1 MSESIVFDSDT
12 LLNFYLRSFAF
23 ICGLKKAFLSRLLR
37 FLWTKKMAK
46 KNHEL
51 IYGIHAVESAIRHQ
65 PENVLQVFVQQ
76 GRNDNRIKTLQDI
89 AKNSGI
95 SIQSISND
103 KLKEKCPKARHQG
116 VVAEIRYNNSSDVS
130 LEDVLNKESVLLLIL
145 DEVQDPHNI
154 GACLRTADAVGVD
167 AVIVSKNRS
176 PALTPVIRN
185 VASGAA
191 ETVPYIMVS
200 NLARVLEK
208 IKQENVWVVGTCGD
222 SESTIYQTSLN
233 KRVALVMG
241 SEGKGM
247 RRLTRESCD
256 ELVSIP
262 MQGSVESLNISVAT
276 AVCLY
281 EIRRQQQVVS

>member
-1 MSESIVFDSDT
+1 MAGTARPTI
-12 LLNFYLRSFAF
+12 
-23 ICGLKKAFLSRLLR
+23 
-37 FLWTKKMAK
+37 MAK
-46 KNHEL
+46 KSHEI
-51 IYGIHAVESAIRHQ
+51 IYGIHAVEAALRNQS
-65 PENVLQVFVQQ
+65 ENVLQVFVQQ
-76 GRNDNRIKTLQDI
+76 GRNDNRIKKILDI
-89 AKNSGI
+89 AKNSGV
-95 SIQSISND
+95 SLQAISND

-116 VVAEIRYNNSSDVS
+116 VVAEIRRSKSSAVTLDDI
-130 LEDVLNKESVLLLIL
+130 LEKESLLLLVL

-154 GACLRTADAVGVD
+154 GACLRTADAAGVD

-176 PALTPVIRN
+176 PALSPVMRN

-200 NLARVLEK
+200 NLARALEK
-208 IKQENVWVVGTCGD
+208 MKQSNVWVMGTSGD
-222 SESTIYQTSLN
+222 CTQTIYDTSTSQ
-233 KRVALVMG
+233 RMALVMG

-247 RRLTRESCD
+247 RRLTREACD

-281 EIRRQQQVVS
+281 EIRRQQNAS

>member
-1 MSESIVFDSDT
+1 MS
-12 LLNFYLRSFAF
+12 
-23 ICGLKKAFLSRLLR
+23 KKS
-37 FLWTKKMAK
+37 
-46 KNHEL
+46 HEI
-51 IYGIHAVESAIRHQ
+51 IYGIHAVEAALRKQ

-76 GRNDNRIKTLQDI
+76 GRNDNRIKKIIDI
-89 AKNSGI
+89 AKNSGV
-95 SIQSISND
+95 SLQSISND

-116 VVAEIRYNNSSDVS
+116 VVAEIRSGRTVTVS
-130 LEDVLNKESVLLLIL
+130 LDEVLQKESVLLLVL

-154 GACLRTADAVGVD
+154 GACLRTADAIGVD
-167 AVIVSKNRS
+167 AVVVSKNRS
-176 PALTPVIRN
+176 PSLTPVIRN

-200 NLARVLEK
+200 NIARALEK
-208 IKQENVWVVGTCGD
+208 IKDNNVWVIGTSGD
-222 SESTIYQTSLN
+222 ASHTIYDCDVNNRL
-233 KRVALVMG
+233 ALVMG

-247 RRLTRESCD
+247 RRLTREACD

-281 EIRRQQQVVS
+281 EIRRRQTGS

>member
-1 MSESIVFDSDT
+1 MS
-12 LLNFYLRSFAF
+12 
-23 ICGLKKAFLSRLLR
+23 KKS
-37 FLWTKKMAK
+37 
-46 KNHEL
+46 HEI
-51 IYGIHAVESAIRHQ
+51 IYGIHAVEAALRNQS
-65 PENVLQVFVQQ
+65 ENILQVFVQQ
-76 GRNDNRIKTLQDI
+76 GRNDNRIKKILDI
-89 AKNSGI
+89 AKNSGV
-95 SIQSISND
+95 SLQSISNE

-116 VVAEIRYNNSSDVS
+116 VVAEIRAGRSGTVTLD
-130 LEDVLNKESVLLLIL
+130 DVLQKESVLLLLL

-154 GACLRTADAVGVD
+154 GACLRTADAIGVD
-167 AVIVSKNRS
+167 AVVVSKNRS

-200 NLARVLEK
+200 NIARALEK
-208 IKQENVWVVGTCGD
+208 IKDNNVWVMGTSGD
-222 SESTIYQTSLN
+222 ASHTIYDCNVNNRL
-233 KRVALVMG
+233 ALVMG

-256 ELVSIP
+256 ELISIP

-281 EIRRQQQVVS
+281 EIRRQQSGK

>member
-1 MSESIVFDSDT
+1 M
-12 LLNFYLRSFAF
+12 
-23 ICGLKKAFLSRLLR
+23 
-37 FLWTKKMAK
+37 TKKSQ
-46 KNHEL
+46 EI
-51 IYGIHAVESAIRHQ
+51 IYGIHAVEAALRRQ

-76 GRNDNRIKTLQDI
+76 GRNDNRIKNILSI
-89 AKNSGI
+89 AQNSGV
-95 SIQSISND
+95 SLQSISND

-116 VVAEIRYNNSSDVS
+116 VVAEIRITDSGKVS
-130 LEDVLNKESVLLLIL
+130 LDDVLEKESVLLLIL

-154 GACLRTADAVGVD
+154 GACLRTADAIGVD

-176 PALTPVIRN
+176 PALTSVIRN

-200 NLARVLEK
+200 NLARALEQ
-208 IKQENVWVVGTCGD
+208 IKQSNVWVIGTSGD
-222 SESTIYQTSLN
+222 SDKNLYHVSANQRL
-233 KRVALVMG
+233 ALVMG

-247 RRLTRESCD
+247 RRLTREACD
-256 ELVSIP
+256 ELISIP

-281 EIRRQQQVVS
+281 EIRRQLLCAEN

>member
-1 MSESIVFDSDT
+1 
-12 LLNFYLRSFAF
+12 
-23 ICGLKKAFLSRLLR
+23 
-37 FLWTKKMAK
+37 MAK
-46 KNHEL
+46 KSNEI
-51 IYGIHAVESAIRHQ
+51 IYGIHAVEAALRNQ

-76 GRNDNRIKTLQDI
+76 GRNDNRIKTLLSI
-89 AKNSGI
+89 AKNSGV
-95 SIQSISND
+95 SLQAISND

-116 VVAEIRYNNSSDVS
+116 VVAEIRRSEHGQIS
-130 LEDVLNKESVLLLIL
+130 LEEILERDSVLLLIL

-154 GACLRTADAVGVD
+154 GACLRTADATGVD

-176 PALTPVIRN
+176 PAITPVIRN

-200 NLARVLEK
+200 NLAQALEK
-208 IKQENVWVVGTCGD
+208 IKKSNVWVMGTSGD
-222 SESTIYQTSLN
+222 CEQTIYSTSAN
-233 KRVALVMG
+233 NRMALVMG

-247 RRLTRESCD
+247 RRLTREACD
-256 ELVSIP
+256 ELISIP

-281 EIRRQQQVVS
+281 EIRRQQKL

>member
-1 MSESIVFDSDT
+1 MS
-12 LLNFYLRSFAF
+12 
-23 ICGLKKAFLSRLLR
+23 KKS
-37 FLWTKKMAK
+37 
-46 KNHEL
+46 HEI
-51 IYGIHAVESAIRHQ
+51 IYGIHAVEAALRNQS
-65 PENVLQVFVQQ
+65 ENVLQVFVQQ
-76 GRNDNRIKTLQDI
+76 GRNDNRIKKILDI
-89 AKNSGI
+89 AKNSGV
-95 SIQSISND
+95 SLQSISNE

-116 VVAEIRYNNSSDVS
+116 VVAEIRAGRSGTVS
-130 LEDVLNKESVLLLIL
+130 LDDMLEKESVLLLVL

-154 GACLRTADAVGVD
+154 GACLRTADAIGVD
-167 AVIVSKNRS
+167 AVVVSKNRS

-200 NLARVLEK
+200 NIARALEK
-208 IKQENVWVVGTCGD
+208 IKDNNVWVMGTSGD
-222 SESTIYQTSLN
+222 ASHTIYDCKVNNRL
-233 KRVALVMG
+233 ALVMG

-247 RRLTRESCD
+247 RRLTREACD

-281 EIRRQQQVVS
+281 EIRRQQSGR

>member
-1 MSESIVFDSDT
+1 
-12 LLNFYLRSFAF
+12 
-23 ICGLKKAFLSRLLR
+23 
-37 FLWTKKMAK
+37 MAK
-46 KNHEL
+46 KSNEL
-51 IYGIHAVESAIRHQ
+51 IYGIHAVESAIRNQ
-65 PENVLQVFVQQ
+65 PETVLQLFLQQ
-76 GRNDNRIKTLQDI
+76 GRNDNRIKKIIDI

-95 SIQSISND
+95 TIQSITSAR
-103 KLKEKCPKARHQG
+103 LKEKCPKARHQG
-116 VVAEIRYNNSSDVS
+116 IVAEIRRSQSSVVS
-130 LEDVLNKESVLLLIL
+130 LDDVLEKESILLLIL

-154 GACLRTADAVGVD
+154 GACLRTADAIGVD

-200 NLARVLEK
+200 NLAQALEK
-208 IKQENVWVVGTCGD
+208 IKQSNVWVMGTSGD
-222 SESTIYQTSLN
+222 CEQTIYDTGVNNRL
-233 KRVALVMG
+233 ALVMG

-247 RRLTRESCD
+247 RRLTREACD

-281 EIRRQQQVVS
+281 EIRRQQKLVS

>member
-1 MSESIVFDSDT
+1 
-12 LLNFYLRSFAF
+12 
-23 ICGLKKAFLSRLLR
+23 
-37 FLWTKKMAK
+37 MAK
-46 KNHEL
+46 SFDV
-51 IYGIHAVESAIRHQ
+51 IYGIHAVEAALRKQ
-65 PENVLQVFVQQ
+65 PENVLQVYVQQ
-76 GRNDNRIKTLQDI
+76 GRNDNRIKTLLDI

-95 SIQSISND
+95 SLQAISNE

-116 VVAEIRYNNSSDVS
+116 VVAEVRPSKSSVIS
-130 LEDVLNKESVLLLIL
+130 LDDILQKDNLLLLIL

-154 GACLRTADAVGVD
+154 GACLRTADASGVD

-191 ETVPYIMVS
+191 ETVPYIMVT
-200 NLARVLEK
+200 NLARALDK
-208 IKQENVWVVGTCGD
+208 IKNENVWLVGTSGD
-222 SESTIYQTSLN
+222 SKHSIYDLNATSSQRL
-233 KRVALVMG
+233 ALVMG

-247 RRLTRESCD
+247 RRLTREACD

-262 MQGSVESLNISVAT
+262 MRGSVESLNISVAT

-281 EIRRQQQVVS
+281 EIRRQQCD

>member
-1 MSESIVFDSDT
+1 MS
-12 LLNFYLRSFAF
+12 
-23 ICGLKKAFLSRLLR
+23 KKS
-37 FLWTKKMAK
+37 
-46 KNHEL
+46 HEI
-51 IYGIHAVESAIRHQ
+51 IYGIHAVEAVLRNQ

-76 GRNDNRIKTLQDI
+76 GRNDNRIKKILDI

-95 SIQSISND
+95 SLQSISND

-116 VVAEIRYNNSSDVS
+116 VVAEIRAGRSGTVTLD
-130 LEDVLNKESVLLLIL
+130 DVLQKDSMLLLVL

-154 GACLRTADAVGVD
+154 GACLRTADAIGVD
-167 AVIVSKNRS
+167 AVVVSKNRS

-200 NLARVLEK
+200 NIARALEK
-208 IKQENVWVVGTCGD
+208 IKDKNVWVMGTSGD
-222 SESTIYQTSLN
+222 ASHTIYDCNVNNRL
-233 KRVALVMG
+233 ALVMG

-247 RRLTRESCD
+247 RRLTREACD
-256 ELVSIP
+256 ELISIP

-281 EIRRQQQVVS
+281 EIRRQQSGK

>member
-1 MSESIVFDSDT
+1 MV
-12 LLNFYLRSFAF
+12 
-23 ICGLKKAFLSRLLR
+23 KKSQ
-37 FLWTKKMAK
+37 
-46 KNHEL
+46 EL
-51 IYGIHAVESAIRHQ
+51 IYGIHAVESALRNQ
-65 PENVLQVFVQQ
+65 QENVLQVFLQQ
-76 GRNDNRIKTLQDI
+76 GRNDNRIKKIIDL

-95 SIQSISND
+95 TMQSISND

-116 VVAEIRYNNSSDVS
+116 VVAEIRRSQSDTVS
-130 LEDVLNKESVLLLIL
+130 LDDILQKESILLLLL

-154 GACLRTADAVGVD
+154 GACLRTADATGVD

-176 PALTPVIRN
+176 PTLTPVIRN

-200 NLARVLEK
+200 NLARALET
-208 IKQENVWVVGTCGD
+208 IKQSNVWVIGTSGD
-222 SESTIYQTSLN
+222 GKQTIYDCDAEKSNRL
-233 KRVALVMG
+233 ALVMG

-247 RRLTRESCD
+247 RRLTREACD

-262 MQGSVESLNISVAT
+262 MQGSIESLNISVAT

-281 EIRRQQQVVS
+281 EIRRQQTQQQ

>member
-1 MSESIVFDSDT
+1 MS
-12 LLNFYLRSFAF
+12 
-23 ICGLKKAFLSRLLR
+23 KKS
-37 FLWTKKMAK
+37 
-46 KNHEL
+46 HEI
-51 IYGIHAVESAIRHQ
+51 IYGIHAVEAALRKQ
-65 PENVLQVFVQQ
+65 PENMLQVFVQQ
-76 GRNDNRIKTLQDI
+76 GRNDNRIKKIIDI
-89 AKNSGI
+89 AKNSGV
-95 SIQSISND
+95 SLQSISND

-116 VVAEIRYNNSSDVS
+116 VVAEIRSGRAATVS
-130 LEDVLNKESVLLLIL
+130 LDDVLQKESVLLLVL

-167 AVIVSKNRS
+167 AVVVSRNRS

-191 ETVPYIMVS
+191 EIVPYIMVS
-200 NLARVLEK
+200 NIARALEK
-208 IKQENVWVVGTCGD
+208 IKDNNVWVIGTSGD
-222 SESTIYQTSLN
+222 ASHTIYDCDVNNRL
-233 KRVALVMG
+233 ALVMG

-247 RRLTRESCD
+247 RRLTREACD

-281 EIRRQQQVVS
+281 EIRRRQTGS

>member
-1 MSESIVFDSDT
+1 
-12 LLNFYLRSFAF
+12 
-23 ICGLKKAFLSRLLR
+23 
-37 FLWTKKMAK
+37 MAK
-46 KNHEL
+46 KSREL
-51 IYGIHAVESAIRHQ
+51 IYGIHAVEAAIRKQ
-65 PENVLQVFVQQ
+65 PENVLQIFVQQ
-76 GRNDNRIKTLQDI
+76 GRNDNRISKILSI
-89 AKNSGI
+89 AKNSGVATQAI
-95 SIQSISND
+95 TND
-103 KLKEKCPKARHQG
+103 KLKEKCPRSRHQG
-116 VVAEIRYNNSSDVS
+116 VVAEIRSGQQDVPS
-130 LEDVLNKESVLLLIL
+130 LEDILARDSVLLLIL

-200 NLARVLEK
+200 NLARALDN
-208 IKQENVWVVGTCGD
+208 IKDSNVWVIGTSGD
-222 SESTIYQTSLN
+222 SHSDIYDTTASQRL
-233 KRVALVMG
+233 ALVMG

-281 EIRRQQQVVS
+281 EIRRQQSASVK

>member
-1 MSESIVFDSDT
+1 MS
-12 LLNFYLRSFAF
+12 
-23 ICGLKKAFLSRLLR
+23 KKS
-37 FLWTKKMAK
+37 
-46 KNHEL
+46 HEI
-51 IYGIHAVESAIRHQ
+51 IYGIHAVEAALRNQ

-76 GRNDNRIKTLQDI
+76 GRNDKRIKKILDI
-89 AKNSGI
+89 AKNSGV
-95 SIQSISND
+95 SLQSISNE
-103 KLKEKCPKARHQG
+103 KLKEKCPRARHQG
-116 VVAEIRYNNSSDVS
+116 VVAEIRAGRSGTVTLDDM
-130 LEDVLNKESVLLLIL
+130 LEKESLLLLVL

-154 GACLRTADAVGVD
+154 GACLRTADAIGVD
-167 AVIVSKNRS
+167 AVVVSKNRS

-200 NLARVLEK
+200 NIARVLEK
-208 IKQENVWVVGTCGD
+208 IKDNNVWVMGTSGD
-222 SESTIYQTSLN
+222 ASHTIYDCKVNNRL
-233 KRVALVMG
+233 ALVMG

-247 RRLTRESCD
+247 RRLTREACD

-281 EIRRQQQVVS
+281 EIRRQQSGR

>member
-1 MSESIVFDSDT
+1 
-12 LLNFYLRSFAF
+12 
-23 ICGLKKAFLSRLLR
+23 
-37 FLWTKKMAK
+37 MAK
-46 KNHEL
+46 KSHEL
-51 IYGIHAVESAIRHQ
+51 IYGIHAVEAALRNQ
-65 PENVLQVFVQQ
+65 QENVLQVFVQQ
-76 GRNDNRIKTLQDI
+76 GRNDNRIKKLLSI
-89 AKNSGI
+89 AENSGI
-95 SIQSISND
+95 NVQAISNE

-116 VVAEIRYNNSSDVS
+116 VVAEIRISDSNALS
-130 LEDVLNKESVLLLIL
+130 LDDLLAKEQLLLLVL

-154 GACLRTADAVGVD
+154 GACLRTADATGVD

-191 ETVPYIMVS
+191 ETVPYLMVS
-200 NLARVLEK
+200 NLARALEK
-208 IKQENVWVVGTCGD
+208 IKENNVWIIGTSGD
-222 SESTIYQTSLN
+222 CAQTIYDASKHLKSNQSL
-233 KRVALVMG
+233 ALVMG

-247 RRLTRESCD
+247 RRLTREACD

-281 EIRRQQQVVS
+281 EIRRQQATASSGE

>member
-1 MSESIVFDSDT
+1 M
-12 LLNFYLRSFAF
+12 
-23 ICGLKKAFLSRLLR
+23 
-37 FLWTKKMAK
+37 TKKP
-46 KNHEL
+46 HEL
-51 IYGIHAVESAIRHQ
+51 IYGIHAVEAAIRNQ

-76 GRNDNRIKTLQDI
+76 GRNDNRIKTIQDI

-95 SIQSISND
+95 SIQAITND

-116 VVAEIRYNNSSDVS
+116 VVAEIRFDISRAIS
-130 LEDVLNKESVLLLIL
+130 LEDILAKESVLLLIL

-185 VASGAA
+185 VSSGAA

-200 NLARVLEK
+200 NLARALEK
-208 IKQENVWVVGTCGD
+208 IKQQNVWLLGTSGD
-222 SESTIYQTSLN
+222 SEQTIYQTNVN
-233 KRVALVMG
+233 KRVALIMG

-247 RRLTRESCD
+247 RRLTREACD

-262 MQGSVESLNISVAT
+262 MQGSVESLNISVAS

-281 EIRRQQQVVS
+281 EIRRQQQAGS